1 MKKLSLAAALVLL
14 CGTTVCPA
22 ASETLII
29 HDTLSK
35 PFSLVNEVAP
45 IEASL
50 RRFDTRVR
58 TLVDSQVSDEDL
70 QKADFIVLA
79 GISGFPKLRPE
90 ILKTLQQSSKPV
102 MALGAASCFA
112 ADTPSTTAKASA
124 PLEKTKLN
132 YRGAEW
138 TLRVDPFY
146 GEPRSGVRIL
156 AGTSTSKG
164 TQPLAWKAGSRTGF
178 ATLPTDAPLSMV
190 FSDVLLDFYGV
201 GQEAT
206 PAMVFVIQDYN
217 PSCSP
222 AALRRLVDFFESQ
235 KMPFVVTAQMKEVS
249 PGVEIT
255 PRDEFLDGLRYAQAH
270 GGRVFLRGG
279 NGPERMEVFRK
290 EGIRVEGTE
299 DTPSIAS
306 GLEVGSA
313 FVQRIPGEAPVPY
326 ASAVPLRLP
335 EGGWLLPPNV
345 HAGMDGAANAELL
358 KMIRGISSLRGGLAV
373 VVIPAWMRFQDM
385 LAAVETARSS
395 SLPVIDP
402 VTRFSVPRS

>member
-14 CGTTVCPA
+14 CGATVCPA

-45 IEASL
+45 IEATL

-90 ILKTLQQSSKPV
+90 ILKAVQQSSKPV
-102 MALGAASCFA
+102 IALGAASCFA
-112 ADTPSTTAKASA
+112 ADTPSTTAKAST

-156 AGTSTSKG
+156 AATSTSKG
-164 TQPLAWKAGSRTGF
+164 TQPLAWKVGDRTGF

>member
-1 MKKLSLAAALVLL
+1 MKTIFLALALVFV
-14 CGTTVCPA
+14 CGTAAFPA
-22 ASETLII
+22 PSNTLVI

-45 IEASL
+45 VEASL
-50 RRFDTRVR
+50 KRFETRVQ
-58 TLVDSQVSDEDL
+58 TLVDSKVTDEDL

-79 GISGFPKLRPE
+79 GISGFPKLQPGV
-90 ILKTLQQSSKPV
+90 LKALEESSKPV
-102 MALGAASCFA
+102 MAIGAAACFA
-112 ADTPSTTAKASA
+112 SETPSSNAKASS

-146 GEPRSGVRIL
+146 GEPRSGARVL
-156 AGTSTSKG
+156 AAATTFKG
-164 TQPLAWKAGSRTGF
+164 TTPLAWKVGNRMAF
-178 ATLPTDAPLSMV
+178 AALPTDAPLSML

-201 GQEAT
+201 SQEAT

-217 PSCSP
+217 PSCNP
-222 AALRRLVDFFESQ
+222 AALRRLVDLFESL
-235 KMPFVVTAQMKEVS
+235 KMPFVVTAQMKEVP

-279 NGPERMEVFRK
+279 NGPERVEAFGK

-299 DTPSIAS
+299 DTPFVAS
-306 GLEVGSA
+306 GLEVGNA

-335 EGGWLLPPNV
+335 EGGWLLPANV
-345 HAGMDGAANAELL
+345 HAGLDGAANAEIL

-373 VVIPAWMRFQDM
+373 VLIPAWMRFQDM
-385 LAAVETARSS
+385 MVAVETARSS

-402 VTRFSVPRS
+402 VTRFSVPRG

>member
-1 MKKLSLAAALVLL
+1 VKILSLAASMVLV
-14 CGTTVCPA
+14 CSAAAFPA
-22 ASETLII
+22 ASNTLII
-29 HDTLSK
+29 YDTLSK

-50 RRFDTRVR
+50 KRFDTRVQ
-58 TLVDSQVSDEDL
+58 TLADSKVTDEDL

-79 GISGFPKLRPE
+79 GISGFPKLKPE
-90 ILKTLQQSSKPV
+90 VLKSLQQSSKPV
-102 MALGAASCFA
+102 MAVGAASCFA
-112 ADTPSTTAKASA
+112 SDTPSTIEKASA

-138 TLRVDPFY
+138 ILRVDPFY
-146 GEPRSGVRIL
+146 GETRSGARVL

-164 TQPLAWKAGSRTGF
+164 TQPLAWKAGNRMGF

-190 FSDVLLDFYGV
+190 FSDVLLDFYGAA
-201 GQEAT
+201 QEAT

-217 PSCSP
+217 PSCNP

-235 KMPFVVTAQMKEVS
+235 KMPFVVTAQMKEVP

-279 NGPERMEVFRK
+279 NGPERLEVFHK

-345 HAGMDGAANAELL
+345 HAGMDGAVNAELL

-385 LAAVETARSS
+385 FAAVEAARSS

>member
-1 MKKLSLAAALVLL
+1 VKKLSLAAALVLL
-14 CGTTVCPA
+14 CGATVCPA

-45 IEASL
+45 IEATL

-90 ILKTLQQSSKPV
+90 ILKAVQQSSKPV
-102 MALGAASCFA
+102 IALGAASCFA
-112 ADTPSTTAKASA
+112 ADTPSTTAKAST

-156 AGTSTSKG
+156 AATSTSKG
-164 TQPLAWKAGSRTGF
+164 TQPLAWKVGDRTGF

>member
-1 MKKLSLAAALVLL
+1 MKISTLSAVIVLWCGAVALAA
-14 CGTTVCPA
+14 T
-22 ASETLII
+22 SNTLII

-45 IEASL
+45 IEVAL
-50 RRFDTRVR
+50 RRFDTRVQ
-58 TLVDSQVSDEDL
+58 TLADSKVTEEDVRS
-70 QKADFIVLA
+70 ADFIVLA
-79 GISGFPKLRPE
+79 GISGFPKLKPGIWKSLE
-90 ILKTLQQSSKPV
+90 QSSKPV
-102 MALGAASCFA
+102 MAVGAASCFA
-112 ADTPSTTAKASA
+112 SDTPASSAKASA

-146 GEPRSGVRIL
+146 GESRSGARIL
-156 AGTSTSKG
+156 AGVSTAKG
-164 TQPLAWKAGSRTGF
+164 TLPLAWKAGSRMGF
-178 ATLPTDAPLSMV
+178 AALPTDVPLSML

-201 GQEAT
+201 SQEAT
-206 PAMVFVIQDYN
+206 PAMVFLIQDYN
-217 PSCSP
+217 PSCNP
-222 AALRRLVDFFESQ
+222 ATLRRLVDFFESC
-235 KMPFVVTAQMKEVS
+235 KIPFVVTAQMKEVP

-279 NGPERMEVFRK
+279 NGPERVEAFRN
-290 EGIRVEGTE
+290 EGIRIEGTE
-299 DTPSIAS
+299 DTPFIAS
-306 GLEVGSA
+306 GLEVASA

-345 HAGMDGAANAELL
+345 HAGMDGAANTELL

-385 LAAVETARSS
+385 LAAVEAARSA

-402 VTRFSVPRS
+402 VTRFSAPGI

>member
-1 MKKLSLAAALVLL
+1 MVLVCSAAAF
-14 CGTTVCPA
+14 PA
-22 ASETLII
+22 ASDTLII
-29 HDTLSK
+29 YDTLSK

-50 RRFDTRVR
+50 KRFDTRVQ
-58 TLVDSQVSDEDL
+58 TLADSKVTDEDL
-70 QKADFIVLA
+70 QKANFIVLA
-79 GISGFPKLRPE
+79 GISGFPKLKPE
-90 ILKTLQQSSKPV
+90 ILKSLQQSSKPV
-102 MALGAASCFA
+102 MAVGAASCFA
-112 ADTPSTTAKASA
+112 SDTPSTIAKASA

-138 TLRVDPFY
+138 ILRVDPFY
-146 GEPRSGVRIL
+146 GETRSGARVL

-164 TQPLAWKAGSRTGF
+164 TQPLAWKAGNRMGF

-190 FSDVLLDFYGV
+190 FSDVLLDFYGAA
-201 GQEAT
+201 QEAT

-217 PSCSP
+217 PSCNP
-222 AALRRLVDFFESQ
+222 AALRRLVDFFQSQ
-235 KMPFVVTAQMKEVS
+235 KMPFVVTAQMKEVP

-279 NGPERMEVFRK
+279 NGPERLEVFHK

-326 ASAVPLRLP
+326 ASAVALRLP

-345 HAGMDGAANAELL
+345 HAGMDGAVNAELL

-385 LAAVETARSS
+385 FAAVEAARSS

>member
-1 MKKLSLAAALVLL
+1 MKILSLAASMVLV
-14 CGTTVCPA
+14 CSAAAFPA
-22 ASETLII
+22 ASNTLII
-29 HDTLSK
+29 YDTLSK

-50 RRFDTRVR
+50 KRFDTRVQ
-58 TLVDSQVSDEDL
+58 TLADSKVTDEDL

-79 GISGFPKLRPE
+79 GISGFPKLKPE
-90 ILKTLQQSSKPV
+90 ILKSLQQSSKPV
-102 MALGAASCFA
+102 MAVGAASCFA
-112 ADTPSTTAKASA
+112 SDTPSTIAKASA

-138 TLRVDPFY
+138 ILRVDPFY
-146 GEPRSGVRIL
+146 GETRSGARVL

-164 TQPLAWKAGSRTGF
+164 TQPLAWKAGNRMGF

-190 FSDVLLDFYGV
+190 FSDVLLDFYGAA
-201 GQEAT
+201 QEAT

-217 PSCSP
+217 PSCNP

-235 KMPFVVTAQMKEVS
+235 KMPFVVTAQMKEVP

-279 NGPERMEVFRK
+279 NGPERLEVFHK

-326 ASAVPLRLP
+326 ASAVALRLP

-345 HAGMDGAANAELL
+345 HAGMDGAVNAELL

-385 LAAVETARSS
+385 FAAVEAARSS

>member
-14 CGTTVCPA
+14 CGATVCPA

-45 IEASL
+45 IEATL

-90 ILKTLQQSSKPV
+90 ILKALQQSSKPV

-112 ADTPSTTAKASA
+112 ADTPSTTSKAST
-124 PLEKTKLN
+124 PLEKTKLS

-156 AGTSTSKG
+156 AATSTSKG

-235 KMPFVVTAQMKEVS
+235 KMPFVVTAQMKEVP

-255 PRDEFLDGLRYAQAH
+255 PREEFLDGLRYAQAH

>member
-1 MKKLSLAAALVLL
+1 MKILSLAASMVLVFSAAAF
-14 CGTTVCPA
+14 PA
-22 ASETLII
+22 ASNTLII
-29 HDTLSK
+29 YDTLSK

-50 RRFDTRVR
+50 KRFDTRVQ
-58 TLVDSQVSDEDL
+58 TLADSKVTDEDL

-79 GISGFPKLRPE
+79 GISGFPKLKPE
-90 ILKTLQQSSKPV
+90 ILKSLQQSSKPV
-102 MALGAASCFA
+102 MAVGAASCFA
-112 ADTPSTTAKASA
+112 SDTPSTIAKASA

-138 TLRVDPFY
+138 ILRVDPFY
-146 GEPRSGVRIL
+146 GETRSGARVL

-164 TQPLAWKAGSRTGF
+164 TQPLAWKAGNRMGF

-190 FSDVLLDFYGV
+190 FSDVLLDFYGAA
-201 GQEAT
+201 QEAT

-217 PSCSP
+217 PSCNP

-235 KMPFVVTAQMKEVS
+235 KMPFVVTAQMKEVP

-279 NGPERMEVFRK
+279 NGPERLEVFHK

-326 ASAVPLRLP
+326 ASAVALRLP

-345 HAGMDGAANAELL
+345 HAGMDGAVNAELL

-385 LAAVETARSS
+385 FAAVEAARSS